1 MTSQFYDNALRETYR
16 FPAVALDTAAI
27 FGRAIGPAGKQGR
40 VVNISGIVT
49 VELTT
54 NPTIVTVDTAA
65 GVTTP
70 PQATAP
76 AAVADLGFQAVLG
89 NGTNGLAAASDLP
102 ADTVLEFASNG
113 GAAAGDGDVTITID
127 WF

>member
-16 FPAVALDTAAI
+16 FPAVAIDTAAI
-27 FGRAIGPAGKQGR
+27 FGRFIGPAGKQGR

-54 NPTIVTVDTAA
+54 NPSILSVDTVA

-89 NGTNGLAAASDLP
+89 SGTNGLAAASDLP
-102 ADTVLEFASNG
+102 ADTVCTVESDG
-113 GAAAGDGDVTITID
+113 GAVAGDGDVTVTVD